1 MSPESFTDLALRVIA
16 REATDEEHRAIEAEV
31 AASTARREEFEQLK
45 ISHEILLAT
54 VPMAGAVQ
62 ATEPALPAHRVNE
75 LRTAVRQHFGP
86 AAQRPAAEAQWHIW
100 PHVLRWVFGGGGLV
114 GLGFA
119 VVMFCYAN
127 QTVEVGLYGSDLNR
141 VRGYETL
148 TPQDF
153 SSARLVTFDQDAA
166 FDAWQSQPLAWYE
179 HAKIWVD
186 NEHDLLHITQRMRAG
201 QIVTMTQPL
210 APTDDGQREQIKSV
224 VESLNK

>member
-1 MSPESFTDLALRVIA
+1 
-16 REATDEEHRAIEAEV
+16 
-31 AASTARREEFEQLK
+31 
-45 ISHEILLAT
+45 
-54 VPMAGAVQ
+54 
-62 ATEPALPAHRVNE
+62 
-75 LRTAVRQHFGP
+75 
-86 AAQRPAAEAQWHIW
+86 
-100 PHVLRWVFGGGGLV
+100 LV